1 MNIKIHLEYKGS
13 SKILKRICQTINY
26 LSENASGDMLKATY
40 DTNDSGVVDNAEKV
54 NGHSVYKDVPSDAVF
69 TDTVYDETTIRGQ
82 VRANMNNIELLMNA
96 LFNQDAHWLVDADG
110 NQIIDSNGN
119 PIYTAKYSSQLEA
132 LQNQVNI
139 LIQRLDD
146 LGLSVVDGML
156 QVTYKREGED

>member
-1 MNIKIHLEYKGS
+1 MQLHIQYNGR
-13 SKILKRICQTINY
+13 SKILKRLVWAVYY
-26 LSENASGDMLKATY
+26 LSNYAGGDMHTDVY
-40 DTNDSGVVDNAEKV
+40 DINKNGIVDDAEKV

-69 TDTVYDETTIRGQ
+69 TDTVYDDTTIRGQ

-96 LFNQDAHWLVDADG
+96 LFNQDVHWLVDADG

-132 LQNQVNI
+132 LQSQVNI

-146 LGLSVVDGML
+146 LGVSVVDGML

>member
-1 MNIKIHLEYKGS
+1 MQLHIQYNGR
-13 SKILKRICQTINY
+13 SKILKRLVWAVNY
-26 LSENASGDMLKATY
+26 LSNYAGGDMHTDVY
-40 DTNDSGVVDNAEKV
+40 DINKNGIVDDAEKV

-69 TDTVYDETTIRGQ
+69 TDTVYDDTTIRGQ

-96 LFNQDAHWLVDADG
+96 LFNQDVHWLVDADG

-132 LQNQVNI
+132 LQSQVNI

-146 LGLSVVDGML
+146 LGLSVVAGML